1 MHTNTQRNQKPCEK
15 LFADMPVS
23 LQNADYEDQFF
34 LVIQKKYCAAAS
46 QKRMKHSRKGECSLG
61 IPSELH
67 SNLIAYGV
75 SQTP

>member
-34 LVIQKKYCAAAS
+34 LVIQKKILCRRFAEAYETFK
-46 QKRMKHSRKGECSLG
+46 KRRM
-61 IPSELH
+61 
-67 SNLIAYGV
+67 
-75 SQTP
+75 